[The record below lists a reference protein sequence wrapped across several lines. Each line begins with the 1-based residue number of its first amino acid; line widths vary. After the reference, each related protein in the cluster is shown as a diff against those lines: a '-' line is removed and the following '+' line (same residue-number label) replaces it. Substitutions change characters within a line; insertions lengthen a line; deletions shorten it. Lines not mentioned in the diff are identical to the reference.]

1 MDQSLG
7 SRLVATI
14 GGRFDYF
21 ALNGQGV
28 WSPRLGLAYELDP
41 RTTLTAAAGVYHQTL
56 PLWLLV
62 QHPDNHRLDHLRASH
77 YVAGARSRGVEVLV
91 RKKLAQHVYG
101 LASYGYTVS
110 RYTDLEGT
118 ERNRTFDHRHVASAV
133 LGYRPS
139 DRFEYSLRWRYAGG
153 RPYTP
158 FDPVLSSHAGAGI
171 IQRDRVNTERQPA
184 YHRLDVRLDHRMQF
198 EHFNLVSFVSV
209 FNVYNRR
216 NLFRYFWSTRRNA
229 TRRSNQWGFI
239 PVGGFELEFQ

>member
-1 MDQSLG
+1 MPFDPDDPTA
-7 SRLVATI
+7 LVIEFADFETPAPGLV
-14 GGRFDYF
+14 GG
-21 ALNGQGV
+21 
-28 WSPRLGLAYELDP
+28 
-41 RTTLTAAAGVYHQTL
+41 
-56 PLWLLV
+56 
-62 QHPDNHRLDHLRASH
+62 
-77 YVAGARSRGVEVLV
+77 GARSRGVEVLV

-101 LASYGYTVS
+101 LASYAYTVS

-171 IQRDRVNTERQPA
+171 IQRDRINTERQPA

-198 EHFNLVSFVSV
+198 ERFNLVSFVSV